1 MSAKQTY
8 AALAVFACVLLLE
21 RNCYTYHL
29 SACVGDI
36 EGAENKQNKRCD
48 YSLRMCC
55 GRVALM
61 VCLCGYIGTQV
72 DLRGGE
78 L

>member
-1 MSAKQTY
+1 M
-8 AALAVFACVLLLE
+8 
-21 RNCYTYHL
+21 
-29 SACVGDI
+29 GDI

-55 GRVALM
+55 VRVELM